1 MEEDEVK
8 QYEPTQSPVLD
19 RVDQLHPQLGIRRA
33 PDGEPL
39 EVCLGPSVLAVVG
52 THPAGG
58 FYAGRANRPYLV
70 RGETLEDVARDA
82 LTVHLLEVKVDGA
95 WRQWLNAGA
104 ERAEADSR
112 ARDALASELTAID
125 PWLRG
130 RLVRQAG

>member
-1 MEEDEVK
+1 M
-8 QYEPTQSPVLD
+8 QPPVLD
-19 RVDQLHPQLGIRRA
+19 RVDQLHLQLEVRKA

-39 EVCLGPSVLAVVG
+39 QVCLGGSMLAVAG
-52 THPAGG
+52 THPGGG

-70 RGETLEDVARDA
+70 RGETLEDLARDV

-95 WRQWLNAGA
+95 WREWIKAGA

-112 ARDALASELTAID
+112 ARDALASELTAVG

-130 RLVRQAG
+130 RLVAQAS